1 MFKKNLILTT
11 LLVSLCI
18 SSILSFPFTVN
29 ANTPTE
35 KDKIIS
41 TDEFINAL
49 KKEYSKYGI
58 DIQVQDQNN
67 AQPVTQKMLDTYM
80 ENIQKQQAASPETKE
95 NGIVEIAVQNNP
107 YARTITTCSAYKA
120 VSNTHGHASLKITA
134 KISHSGNTYKSCS
147 SLKSSQSGGAINF
160 EKWVQ
165 KSYSKT
171 PVISLAP
178 GHVRF
183 NVVGELTT
191 FFSIAG
197 IKFTSTTEE
206 SFGVEFTFN

>member
-67 AQPVTQKMLDTYM
+67 AQPVTQKLLDTYI
-80 ENIQKQQAASPETKE
+80 ENIQKQHAASPETKE
-95 NGIVEIAVQNNP
+95 NGIVP
-107 YARTITTCSAYKA
+107 SKKTTI
-120 VSNTHGHASLKITA
+120 
-134 KISHSGNTYKSCS
+134 
-147 SLKSSQSGGAINF
+147 
-160 EKWVQ
+160 
-165 KSYSKT
+165 
-171 PVISLAP
+171 
-178 GHVRF
+178 
-183 NVVGELTT
+183 
-191 FFSIAG
+191 
-197 IKFTSTTEE
+197 
-206 SFGVEFTFN
+206 